1 MFAGALLQENGCAV
15 ACIANPPAKL
25 LQFRL
30 EKLIIGTS
38 RHIADPRLQRG
49 QMSSDRVRNKLWR
62 ANTKFAPFPEIRAR
76 FNRGEKLL
84 YSIDKLRRQS
94 HPGCVSH
101 DREQALAGA
110 RVVEPLDCRSQTVL
124 RDADANLARGDLF
137 HRVGFVENDEVVW
150 KKITAFPLCLLVR
163 TSQKHEEQC
172 VIDDNHVRREK
183 PFPCLLVKAIR
194 LSATFRRADMR
205 LAANLGPNFWIRLD

>member
-15 ACIANPPAKL
+15 ACIANPPA
-25 LQFRL
+25 
-30 EKLIIGTS
+30 
-38 RHIADPRLQRG
+38 
-49 QMSSDRVRNKLWR
+49 
-62 ANTKFAPFPEIRAR
+62 
-76 FNRGEKLL
+76 
-84 YSIDKLRRQS
+84 KLRRQS

-163 TSQKHEEQC
+163 TSQKHE
-172 VIDDNHVRREK
+172 
-183 PFPCLLVKAIR
+183 
-194 LSATFRRADMR
+194 
-205 LAANLGPNFWIRLD
+205 